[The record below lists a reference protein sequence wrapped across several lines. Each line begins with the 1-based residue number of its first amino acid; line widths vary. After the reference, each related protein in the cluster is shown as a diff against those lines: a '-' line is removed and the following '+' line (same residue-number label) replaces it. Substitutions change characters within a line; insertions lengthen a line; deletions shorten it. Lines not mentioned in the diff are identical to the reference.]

1 MEKNYLLD
9 YTHEELEDLFHK
21 IKLGNVLN
29 NEQYQKLI
37 EEIGLDNI
45 STFSGSYEDLIDKP
59 NYEDFMDSEFIKMK
73 SELEETLQRT
83 KAQISVLEELLL
95 YKDKEFR
102 DLFATKS
109 LLDSRIKNLKGSMD
123 NRCDDIEFTIGLDH
137 ESILKKIESKADL
150 AHKHQLTDLEL
161 FNEKMDTKAN
171 VSHRH
176 ENEHEH
182 TNKDVLDNI
191 DHDKYQYWDL
201 KVNYDELPQRLS
213 ELFNDEDFVDI
224 NYVESYVINA
234 IEHLNIK
241 RYLLKEDYDFDQANK
256 AEKHHLHDII
266 EIKNLETLLDDKIDK
281 SDSESLVSNELIAV
295 LEKLKVLV
303 TKTNDRPSNVIV
315 GQYYYDPVINR
326 PIWWNGEK
334 WTDAFGNEV

>member
-1 MEKNYLLD
+1 MEKKYLLD
-9 YTHEELEDLFHK
+9 YTHEELENLFHK
-21 IKLGNVLN
+21 INIGNVLS
-29 NEQYQKLI
+29 NEQYKKLF

-59 NYEDFMDSEFIKMK
+59 NYEDFIDSELIKMK
-73 SELEETLQRT
+73 LEIEDSLQKA
-83 KAQISVLEELLL
+83 KAQIDVMEEYLS

-102 DLFATKS
+102 ELFATKS
-109 LLDSRIKNLKGSMD
+109 LLDSRIKNLKSLMD
-123 NRCDDIEFTIGLDH
+123 NRCDDIEFSIGLDH
-137 ESILKKIESKADL
+137 ESILKKMEGKADL
-150 AHKHQLTDLEL
+150 AHTHQLTDLEL

-171 VSHRH
+171 VSHKH
-176 ENEHEH
+176 ENEHKH

-191 DHDKYQYWDL
+191 NYDKFIYWDL
-201 KVNYDELPQRLS
+201 KVNFDELPKRVS
-213 ELFNDEDFVDI
+213 ELFNDEEYVNVD
-224 NYVESYVINA
+224 YVESYVINA
-234 IEHLNIK
+234 IERLKIDE
-241 RYLLKEDYDFDQANK
+241 YLLRNDYDFDQANK
-256 AEKHHLHDII
+256 ADKHHLHDIL

-295 LEKLKVLV
+295 LEKLKLLV
-303 TKTNDRPSNVIV
+303 TKTNGRPSNVIV